1 MNTTHNLTKTIAF
14 FDILLLETDS
24 GIEDDQLQLPQVH
37 F

>member
-14 FDILLLETDS
+14 FHILLLETES